1 MIWLLPFFMV
11 FLMMLKVDLTSIVF
25 CIIIGIR
32 EEHQRLREH
41 RVSTQSKE
49 ENRDTE
55 RIIA

>member
-1 MIWLLPFFMV
+1 
-11 FLMMLKVDLTSIVF
+11 MMLKVDLTSIVF

-41 RVSTQSKE
+41 GVSTQSKE

>member
-32 EEHQRLREH
+32 EEHQRFREH